1 MTLINGRVVGINQRE
16 FSLRTGSDEESHGG
30 GMIYEVDPA
39 AVAHFKAVLASQP
52 PRKPQAISS
61 QRQKQSGRLDA
72 DLQRKV
78 NELAARARAKALAAA
93 ETIETVETK
102 EFDMAEQEK
111 PELAEAGKIYPD
123 DIILAAEQMMAKSP
137 KARRWGDVLDERVVA
152 VWRQWLDDGIGY
164 DAIAQNNG
172 LCPISESTVR
182 RLVAQYPTA
191 RTSAPVPYPVA
202 TAVAIELTETAVRE
216 AHGRFTRGES
226 VKVLAVE
233 LGVPWQTLQGQ
244 FRRYGLAGRQEAGK
258 SKPVRAA
265 GQVETA
271 VVPVQE
277 TAVAATSP
285 TPPTD
290 LREQLGVIQ
299 ELLGLAEAQSVTL
312 RGKISVDLHA
322 EVAF

>member
-52 PRKPQAISS
+52 PRKPQAVSS

-78 NELAARARAKALAAA
+78 NELAERARARAAAQA
-93 ETIETVETK
+93 EVVETK
-102 EFDMAEQEK
+102 ELDVAK
-111 PELAEAGKIYPD
+111 PEKL
-123 DIILAAEQMMAKSP
+123 
-137 KARRWGDVLDERVVA
+137 
-152 VWRQWLDDGIGY
+152 
-164 DAIAQNNG
+164 
-172 LCPISESTVR
+172 
-182 RLVAQYPTA
+182 
-191 RTSAPVPYPVA
+191 
-202 TAVAIELTETAVRE
+202 ELTETAVRE

-226 VKVLAVE
+226 VKALAAE
-233 LGVPWQTLQGQ
+233 LGVSWQSLRAQ
-244 FRRYGLAGRQEAGK
+244 FRQYGLSAGRQEAGK
-258 SKPVRAA
+258 SQPVRTAA
-265 GQVETA
+265 KVETA
-271 VVPVQE
+271 VVPMQA
-277 TAVAATSP
+277 TAVAASTAHGP

-299 ELLGLAEAQSVTL
+299 ELLSLAEAQSVTL
-312 RGKISVDLHA
+312 RGKICVDLHA